1 MFDDVQRYLRPSARD
16 EDIKNFNS
24 LRWGDISIEEC
35 RDRFV
40 KSNRIPV
47 EIPVDVFEL
56 WLMSEGWL
64 KEEEICLEEN
74 LEK

>member
-1 MFDDVQRYLRPSARD
+1 MFDDIQRYLRPSARD

-47 EIPVDVFEL
+47 
-56 WLMSEGWL
+56 
-64 KEEEICLEEN
+64 
-74 LEK
+74 

>member
-1 MFDDVQRYLRPSARD
+1 MFENIQKHLKPSARD
-16 EDIKNFNS
+16 VDIKNFNL

-47 EIPVDVFEL
+47 EIPVDVFEV
-56 WLMSEGWL
+56 WLKSEGWL
-64 KEEEICLEEN
+64 KEEECLKEFQDE
-74 LEK
+74 

>member
-1 MFDDVQRYLRPSARD
+1 MFDDIQRYLRPSARD

-24 LRWGDISIEEC
+24 LRWGDISLEEC

-47 EIPVDVFEL
+47 KIPVDVFED
-56 WLMSEGWL
+56 WLKSEGWL
-64 KEEEICLEEN
+64 CNEECLEEN
-74 LEK
+74 QEK

>member
-1 MFDDVQRYLRPSARD
+1 MFENIQKHLKPSARD
-16 EDIKNFNS
+16 DDIKNFNL

-40 KSNRIPV
+40 HSNRIPV
-47 EIPVDVFEL
+47 EIPTDLFEV
-56 WLMSEGWL
+56 WLKSEGWL
-64 KEEEICLEEN
+64 CNEECLEEN